1 MQVIAFISGKGG
13 VGKTTLA
20 ANVAIALAREG
31 KRVLLIDLDVQNAL
45 RLHLAMDPLDIAGIV
60 RDGIS
65 PTSMFRSPFGVK
77 FIPFGI
83 ALKTELEE
91 FETVLKQHPA
101 WLLDRIA
108 ALGKQAPDF
117 VVLDTPPGSSV
128 FLQQAL
134 FAAHLALGV
143 VLADAASF
151 STIPR
156 LFNLVN
162 EYTRARHDFYGLKL
176 LVNQFSDQS
185 HLCVQ
190 VRAALQADYGQS
202 LVPMAVRCAEE
213 AAEALAFEQPVL
225 EYDSACGASQDIVRL
240 ARWLIKWSASAGF
253 GVHQDLSLL
262 R

>member
-20 ANVAIALAREG
+20 ANVAIALAQEG

-45 RLHLAMDPLDIAGIV
+45 RLHLGMDPLDIAGIV
-60 RDGIS
+60 REGIS

-91 FETVLKQHPA
+91 FETVLRQHPA
-101 WLLDRIA
+101 WILDRIV
-108 ALGKQAPDF
+108 ALGKHAIDF

-128 FLQQAL
+128 FLRQAL
-134 FAAHLALGV
+134 FAANLALGV

-151 STIPR
+151 ATIPR
-156 LFNLVN
+156 LFSLVS
-162 EYTRARHDFYGLKL
+162 EYTRARDDFYGLRL
-176 LVNQFSDQS
+176 LANQVSDQNQ
-185 HLCVQ
+185 LCAQ
-190 VRAALQADYGQS
+190 VRAALQTDYGKS
-202 LVPMAVRCAEE
+202 MVPIAVRCAVAVSES
-213 AAEALAFEQPVL
+213 LAFEQPVL
-225 EYDSACGASQDIVRL
+225 QYDNSCSASQDITRL
-240 ARWLIKWSASAGF
+240 AQWLIKWSASAGSR
-253 GVHQDLSLL
+253 V